1 MKGDIAV
8 AGFMLTAAEWQELD
22 PQSRAQLV
30 AVITRREDPRLAR
43 WSGEFA
49 VVGDEPT
56 TETLSALA
64 ACKAT

>member
-8 AGFMLTAAEWQELD
+8 AGFMMTAEEWQELD
-22 PQSRAQLV
+22 PQSRSELV
-30 AVITRREDPRLAR
+30 AVITRRDEPRLAR
-43 WSGEFA
+43 GSGEFA